1 MRTNSFLPTNLLVYL
16 RISLWE
22 LSLLVG
28 LKIFLSALPSNN
40 TQASKDSSKPEP
52 RTSGLCYCTQL
63 RWHPTVHGDS
73 NRISRGLKETNLTC
87 CVLSEDFPH
96 RHHLHQ
102 VPLSL
107 IIFPQR
113 LSSSFALGKQHSQ
126 PNQFNHIQQSNHF
139 YNASVSVSERE
150 ETCGQWSLKYHGLL
164 GNYNSIA
171 H

>member
-28 LKIFLSALPSNN
+28 LNTLLSALPSNN

-73 NRISRGLKETNLTC
+73 NRISRGLKETNITC
-87 CVLSEDFPH
+87 CVLSEDFPTD
-96 RHHLHQ
+96 
-102 VPLSL
+102 
-107 IIFPQR
+107 IIFIRCHCP
-113 LSSSFALGKQHSQ
+113 LSSSLSVCPPALLSGNNTRSQ
-126 PNQFNHIQQSNHF
+126 TNLTTSNNPITSTMHLCQCLRERKLV
-139 YNASVSVSERE
+139 ASD
-150 ETCGQWSLKYHGLL
+150 L
-164 GNYNSIA
+164 
-171 H
+171 